1 MNSSTHAR
9 SGRQT
14 ALAILAA
21 SLVLGQAALADETK
35 PYGKKQFQAVLHDA
49 DIYGVDDI
57 EAGRYGIGID
67 RLSARTDRQ
76 PHSTRVPAL
85 IDLCAA
91 YTMVGE
97 LEKAEDACDA
107 AVESG
112 WYSGHAFN
120 NRGTYHIATGNY
132 EAAVRDFQ
140 AAVDGRGAERIARTN
155 LEFAQERL
163 VAQRQSAESIPV
175 VAHATIK

>member
-1 MNSSTHAR
+1 MNSSTHTR
-9 SGRQT
+9 GSRKS
-14 ALAILAA
+14 ALALFAA
-21 SLVLGQAALADETK
+21 SLVFGQATFADETK
-35 PYGKKQFQAVLHDA
+35 RFQAVLHDA
-49 DIYGVDDI
+49 EVYGADDI
-57 EAGRYGIGID
+57 AEGRYGVGID
-67 RLSARTDRQ
+67 RLSTRTGRQ

-97 LEKAEDACDA
+97 LEKAEKTCDA
-107 AVESG
+107 AVDSG
-112 WYSGHAFN
+112 WYSGHAYN

-140 AAVDGRGAERIARTN
+140 AAVDGRGADRAARAN

-163 VAQRQSAESIPV
+163 VAQQQRSESTPV
-175 VAHATIK
+175 VASNVTQPK